1 MQRASCGRRFRFP
14 RRAFSL
20 VEVIVVC
27 ALLAIVVATIV
38 PRMVVVQSQR
48 EAKAVLEV
56 EDLLRMYAFRNS
68 AGTQQVGLSYN
79 PSENALSL
87 WIFDLNPEDPDGPR
101 VWQEDR
107 LSDVVQLPDG
117 MVIARA
123 EADGIELSDDLWNI
137 PTHPDGSRP
146 RIQLDLVGAEQQV
159 SLLLESF
166 GGTPIRSDDPIATIR
181 APRDLDAEGAA
192 FDPW

>member
-1 MQRASCGRRFRFP
+1 MHQAHRSRRFHLP

-48 EAKAVLEV
+48 ESKAVLEV

-79 PSENALSL
+79 PGENALSL

-123 EADGIELSDDLWNI
+123 EADGIELPDDVWNI

-146 RIQLDLVGAEQQV
+146 RIQLDLVGSEQQV